1 MHKIRSIEDV
11 VAEIS
16 NLAQEIKFFD
26 LLTYVFVTRA
36 LALELLRTNLVKNP
50 DALQNALNATRG
62 IDSAVVNAI
71 RQLYPFLLSLE
82 TEEGVQVGE
91 QVLRII
97 YEIERVQLELDRL
110 ILEEGAKSRVD
121 KVYEELLKTLIK
133 SMLASS
139 CLLYTSPSPR
149 DPSTS
154 RMPSS
159 A

>member
-133 SMLASS
+133 SMLAS
-139 CLLYTSPSPR
+139 R
-149 DPSTS
+149 ST
-154 RMPSS
+154 R
-159 A
+159 